1 MKTKFLLL
9 LLLLPV
15 LIPAY
20 SITWQVTNSGFSF
33 SPATVTINLGDNVNF
48 TLDADHNAVEVSSAI
63 WSANGET
70 SNGGFSIDFGGGLL
84 SASLLTLGTHYY
96 VCQPHASLGMKG
108 KIVVLATTAVA
119 ETQMPLNI
127 TLAPNPASSFIS
139 ITANENSLIGS
150 DFVLFDKLGRQI
162 LLGKL
167 TDKVTSVAVSQ
178 LPPGMYFVRIVARS
192 TETYKIMIKK
202 LFKK

>member
-70 SNGGFSIDFGGGLL
+70 SNGGFSIVFGG
-84 SASLLTLGTHYY
+84 
-96 VCQPHASLGMKG
+96 
-108 KIVVLATTAVA
+108 
-119 ETQMPLNI
+119 
-127 TLAPNPASSFIS
+127 
-139 ITANENSLIGS
+139 
-150 DFVLFDKLGRQI
+150 
-162 LLGKL
+162 
-167 TDKVTSVAVSQ
+167 
-178 LPPGMYFVRIVARS
+178 
-192 TETYKIMIKK
+192 
-202 LFKK
+202 